1 MANILQ
7 IKDVP
12 KSPGTSLEPTD
23 VFNPLSEDF
32 TWTWDGNP
40 YTIPAKSKKSFPEFL
55 ARHLAKHLARKIV
68 YTIAYKEIEELGKG
82 QLTPDTAKAIP
93 GKRVE
98 DMEAW
103 LLNPVGFSP
112 EEAKVSEGKTPADS
126 DPKLILKQKR
136 IEALE
141 KARAAKAA
149 KKVAEKAA
157 QKATI

>member
-1 MANILQ
+1 MPDILQ

-12 KSPGTSLEPTD
+12 HSPGTSLEATD
-23 VFNPLSEDF
+23 VYNPLSEDF
-32 TWTWDGNP
+32 TWAWDGKP

-98 DMEAW
+98 EMEVW
-103 LLNPVGFSP
+103 LLNPVGISP
-112 EEAKVSEGKTPADS
+112 EVKAAAGEPIVSET
-126 DPKLILKQKR
+126 KLTLQEKRLK
-136 IEALE
+136 ALE

-149 KKVAEKAA
+149 K
-157 QKATI
+157 QKE

>member
-1 MANILQ
+1 MAQILQ

-12 KSPGTSLEPTD
+12 HSPGTSLDATD
-23 VFNPLSEDF
+23 VYNPLSEDF
-32 TWTWDGNP
+32 TWTFDGKP

-55 ARHLAKHLARKIV
+55 SRHLAKHLARKIV
-68 YTIAYKEIEELGKG
+68 YTIAYKEIEELAKG

-103 LLNPVGFSP
+103 LLNPVGISP
-112 EEAKVSEGKTPADS
+112 EVKSEGEPADTE
-126 DPKLILKQKR
+126 PKLTIQEKR
-136 IEALE
+136 VEALK

-149 KKVAEKAA
+149 KNAVK
-157 QKATI
+157 